1 MENPN
6 DTPLNT
12 TDNSFETALAPESS
26 VARETAT
33 EAGISDGC
41 SDNSDFSDNSDNS
54 DNSEMSERSETSEMS
69 ETSDTA
75 PAAEMHAT
83 VSFSEL
89 LAAVSEAHSRGFSEG
104 QAQVQEQA
112 QKQEQAQAEEQA
124 QAPEESNP
132 GKRTYAPLPDG
143 DTVPGATPAF
153 LSNLRPGFWD

>member
-26 VARETAT
+26 VAREAST

-41 SDNSDFSDNSDNS
+41 SDNSDFSDNSG
-54 DNSEMSERSETSEMS
+54 NSEMSEKSETSEMS
-69 ETSDTA
+69 ETSDTTPA
-75 PAAEMHAT
+75 AAAEMHAT

-104 QAQVQEQA
+104 LAQVQEQA

-143 DTVPGATPAF
+143 GTVPGATPAF

>member
-26 VARETAT
+26 VAREAST

-41 SDNSDFSDNSDNS
+41 SGNSDFS
-54 DNSEMSERSETSEMS
+54 DNSEMSERS

-104 QAQVQEQA
+104 LAQVQEQA

-132 GKRTYAPLPDG
+132 GKRTYAPLPDD